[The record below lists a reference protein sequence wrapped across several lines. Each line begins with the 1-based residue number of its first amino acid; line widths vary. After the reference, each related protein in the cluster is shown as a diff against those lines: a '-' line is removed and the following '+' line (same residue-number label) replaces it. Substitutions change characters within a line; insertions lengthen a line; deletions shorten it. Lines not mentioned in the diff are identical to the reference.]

1 MDLYFFTSI
10 LRNAD
15 EELVLSLSE
24 AISSC
29 WATLLTSAWVLL
41 GVARMGHSFSEV
53 MFTLENIIVPG
64 LLMFSVPG
72 L

>member
-29 WATLLTSAWVLL
+29 WATPLTSAWVPM
-41 GVARMGHSFSEV
+41 GVDRVGHSFSEV
-53 MFTLENIIVPG
+53 MFTFENIIVPG